1 MKKQLLIG
9 LIIFIIG
16 SFTGGIIISSLSGN
30 AIQQVWQAFEIQYRA
45 DTGNRVWQAY
55 KEESPE
61 IAIWA
66 LKNYI
71 DILNKQV
78 EEKDGYSSSLQ
89 TDLILA
95 HVRLA
100 IIYQQINDIENYD
113 NNLAKGLT
121 ISKSTF
127 TNKKYNKESLL
138 DYIKQLD
145 EIHNKNEER
154 NTKPQAD

>member
-1 MKKQLLIG
+1 MYKKVKMKKQLLIG

-55 KEESPE
+55 KEESPD

-71 DILNKQV
+71 EILNKQA
-78 EEKDGYSSSLQ
+78 EEKNNYSMSLQ
-89 TDLILA
+89 TDLTLA

-100 IIYQQINDIENYD
+100 IMYQQVKDTENYD
-113 NNLAKGLT
+113 DNIAKGLFMA
-121 ISKSTF
+121 KNTF
-127 TNKKYNKESLL
+127 PDEKYDEKSLL
-138 DYIKQLD
+138 ALIKQLD
-145 EIHNKNEER
+145 RIQN
-154 NTKPQAD
+154 D